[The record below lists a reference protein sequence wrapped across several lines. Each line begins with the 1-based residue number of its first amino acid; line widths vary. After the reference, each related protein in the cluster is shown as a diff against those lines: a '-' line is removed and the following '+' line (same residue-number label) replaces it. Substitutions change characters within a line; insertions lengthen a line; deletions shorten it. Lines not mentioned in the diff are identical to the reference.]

1 MKIIITNETTGVN
14 LSLKT
19 KGLFENKEVLKAL
32 SIVQGEQE
40 TEEDQKFIQE
50 LNMDAI
56 RYAYANLNNERVQV
70 LDNEE
75 PKLSHVSID
84 YSTKKDLSVITK
96 KIIGASK
103 DKQLEEVKSRPK
115 AHDLLGSERSLS
127 YSIGDVF
134 YPKATL
140 KTYINCP
147 NCQFEGDKMAEPSNR
162 TACPECNEELFLAY
176 AADNDGEQDEDGYD
190 RHATRIFKTK
200 RGASY

>member
-1 MKIIITNETTGVN
+1 MKIIITNEETGVN

-19 KGLFENKEVLKAL
+19 KGQFRNQEVLKAL
-32 SIVQGEQE
+32 SIVQGEE
-40 TEEDQKFIQE
+40 EIKEDQKFIHE
-50 LNMDAI
+50 HNMDAI
-56 RYAYANLNNERVQV
+56 RYAYAHLNDDCEQV

-75 PKLSHVSID
+75 PKLSHLSVD
-84 YSTKKDLSVITK
+84 YARKKDLSVSGK
-96 KIIGASK
+96 E
-103 DKQLEEVKSRPK
+103 DKPTEVKSRPK
-115 AHDLLGSERSLS
+115 AHPLLGSERSLN

-190 RHATRIFKTK
+190 RHATRVFKAK